1 MRAIFSVV
9 SLMVVLAVVGV
20 LVKKQLNAPPL
31 APASLERPGQL
42 DAILTPP
49 VAAMDSSPQATS
61 QQMQQQIRQSIENSM
76 QQARPM
82 PDDE

>member
-9 SLMVVLAVVGV
+9 SLIIVLAVVGV

-42 DAILTPP
+42 DAIRTPP
-49 VAAMDSSPQATS
+49 VAATGTSPQATS
-61 QQMQQQIRQSIENSM
+61 QQLQQQIRQSIENSVR
-76 QQARPM
+76 QARPM
-82 PDDE
+82 PDD